1 MEKNIIEV
9 KLSAPEVVEAIRFLA
24 ESIIKA
30 NLAQVQ
36 GATLQNSK
44 ISKEDT
50 AKSETDSVEKYEQL
64 ARSLSPIKLENLRKR
79 LVVLSNE
86 GRREQIRSLINKYG
100 GTTLTEVPE
109 DKYGELLREA
119 EKC

>member
-1 MEKNIIEV
+1 MENSIIEV

-30 NLAQVQ
+30 NALQAH
-36 GATLQNSK
+36 GAALQNSK
-44 ISKEDT
+44 ISEEDT

-64 ARSLSPIKLENLRKR
+64 AMNLSPIKLEDLRKR
-79 LVVLSNE
+79 LVVLLNE
-86 GRREQIRSLINKYG
+86 GRREQIRALINKYG